1 MDIHII
7 YHILVYTAVFI
18 PLSLVLRDRFL
29 LFIYLLVLPTAGEY
43 IQIYYL
49 SYFNF
54 GFEVVD
60 IVTNTI
66 GGLIGIG
73 IGCLIG
79 SID

>member
-1 MDIHII
+1 MDIHIV
-7 YHILVYTAVFI
+7 YHIVVYTIVFI
-18 PLSLVLRDRFL
+18 PLSLILRDRFL

-60 IVTNTI
+60 IVSNTI

-73 IGCLIG
+73 IGWLIA
-79 SID
+79 SLK